1 MANYTNKYTS
11 PTEKEIRIGEA
22 AKWLLDNPSAR
33 WTDFIDHFKA
43 KWDLTQRMVA
53 HYYKDAQKKVSELVD
68 ENILAE
74 KSGAA
79 IHLSNMMRKAE
90 KEGDMKLALEYRK
103 EVNKVMGLYTT
114 NIDVTSGGEKMSN
127 FDLSKIVGFS
137 EEEDTDERSED

>member
-74 KSGAA
+74 KSRAA
-79 IHLSNMMRKAE
+79 IHLSNLMRKAE
-90 KEGDMKLALEYRK
+90 KDGDWKLALEYRK

-114 NIDVTSGGEKMSN
+114 NIDVTSGGDKMSN
-127 FDLSKIVGFS
+127 FDLSKIIGFS
-137 EEEDTDERSED
+137 QEEQDEGSED